1 MEDRGGGW
9 RSRTEDKK
17 TVHHASGDSCENCW
31 VKQGTQHEAAIVAR
45 RIVCRINAS
54 HSRKWVGKAF
64 NPANSCAG

>member
-1 MEDRGGGW
+1 MKVRGLAGG
-9 RSRTEDKK
+9 REGEKIE
-17 TVHHASGDSCENCW
+17 CENCW

-54 HSRKWVGKAF
+54 HSRKWVGEAF